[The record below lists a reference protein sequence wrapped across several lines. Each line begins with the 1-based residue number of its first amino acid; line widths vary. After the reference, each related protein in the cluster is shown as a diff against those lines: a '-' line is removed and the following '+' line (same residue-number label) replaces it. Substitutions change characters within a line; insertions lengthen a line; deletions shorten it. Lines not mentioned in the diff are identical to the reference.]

1 MRDHRVTLRAAFH
14 ELDLTD
20 TCLMGRGEVGLRFK
34 PSAVHGPW
42 AVATTPIQATRDDRG
57 SVFRLKYASSCNMRA
72 LSRLLYHLTMNW
84 FPCVRFITTAFT
96 AIILLC
102 VNALAE
108 TYPNKS
114 VTLIVPQ
121 AAGGGND
128 AIARIVAQK
137 LSENLKQSFIVV
149 NKVGAGGNLGAQA
162 AMQAPKDGYT
172 LFFALS
178 SVMLVNPVL
187 YKQPGFDPLKDFT
200 PITAVAT
207 APYLLVAH
215 PSFPAKSVKELIALA
230 QSKPGQLSYG
240 SAGNGTFNHL
250 IGEMFNA
257 QAKTNIAHIPYKGAA
272 AALNDV
278 LSGEIPL
285 AFVSMPSSIAFVKSG
300 QLIALGTAT
309 QKRIPALPQVPNIG
323 ETVPGFGAD
332 PWYGL
337 FAPAGTPQPIIAR
350 LHQAIVTVLS
360 SKDLTEKL
368 AMQGAQAFVN
378 NPDSFASM
386 LKSEVPKW
394 AKIVK
399 DSGATID

>member
-1 MRDHRVTLRAAFH
+1 MTRHSKRRFF
-14 ELDLTD
+14 
-20 TCLMGRGEVGLRFK
+20 VGLF
-34 PSAVHGPW
+34 SALTLFHG
-42 AVATTPIQATRDDRG
+42 A
-57 SVFRLKYASSCNMRA
+57 
-72 LSRLLYHLTMNW
+72 
-84 FPCVRFITTAFT
+84 
-96 AIILLC
+96 
-102 VNALAE
+102 ALAQS
-108 TYPNKS
+108 YPSKS

-128 AIARIVAQK
+128 AIARIVAHK
-137 LSENLKQSFIVV
+137 LSQTLKQQFIVN
-149 NKVGAGGNLGAQA
+149 NKVGAGGNIGAQA
-162 AMQAPKDGYT
+162 AAQAAKDGHT
-172 LFFALS
+172 LFLALS
-178 SVMLVNPVL
+178 SVLLVNPVL
-187 YKQPGFDPLKDFT
+187 YKQPGFDPLKDFL

-230 QSKPGQLSYG
+230 KLKPGQLSYG

-257 QAKTNIAHIPYKGAA
+257 QTGIDIAHVPYKGAA

-285 AFVSMPSSIAFVKSG
+285 AFVSMPSSISFIKGG
-300 QLIALGTAT
+300 QLVAVGAAT
-309 QKRIPALPQVPNIG
+309 RKRIASLPQLPTIG

-337 FAPAGTPQPIIAR
+337 FAPAGTPHSIVMQ
-350 LHQAIVTVLS
+350 LHRAVVAAVNS
-360 SKDLTEKL
+360 NDVRDKL
-368 AMQGAQAFVN
+368 ARQGAEPLVN
-378 NPDSFASM
+378 DPQQFDAM
-386 LKSEVPKW
+386 LKAEIPKW